1 MHSLAAFWRAWA
13 CLHPSPKA
21 RGLPTA
27 AATLQGQPA
36 PCAWGLSIC
45 PSPPCCLS
53 VKEWTLRPCG
63 RRPRPHTHLHHEL
76 PAELRHASSPSL
88 SCLNRVRKVLTWGW
102 SPKDA
107 SERVAD
113 QAWPPRLPL
122 TCLLSLY
129 SHFLTGP
136 CPLLLF
142 FTLKACTFSP
152 FWDPGV
158 GCSLGAGT
166 ASSRPWPPNGRH
178 SRRAL
183 GSLLL
188 RMWGGPRY
196 SDRARM
202 WWLSSHTICSNA

>member
-1 MHSLAAFWRAWA
+1 MVED
-13 CLHPSPKA
+13 
-21 RGLPTA
+21 
-27 AATLQGQPA
+27 PA
-36 PCAWGLSIC
+36 PTPISIMSC
-45 PSPPCCLS
+45 
-53 VKEWTLRPCG
+53 R
-63 RRPRPHTHLHHEL
+63 
-76 PAELRHASSPSL
+76 ASCPSL
-88 SCLNRVRKVLTWGW
+88 SCLNGVRKVLTWGW
-102 SPKDA
+102 SPQDA

-113 QAWPPRLPL
+113 QARHPRLSL

-166 ASSRPWPPNGRH
+166 ASSRSWPPTGRH
-178 SRRAL
+178 SRGAL

-202 WWLSSHTICSNA
+202 WWLSSHTICSKA